1 MLGHNRGLCGKE
13 AIMYVIPA
21 IDIRKGRCV
30 RLVQGD
36 LRDETV
42 YSQEPV
48 SVAKLFWKHDG
59 AKRLHVIDLD
69 GAFSGK
75 LANLDYVKDI
85 IKATDLKV
93 QVGGGIRDLKTIE
106 KVLDMGVT
114 SVILGTSVVQDK
126 DFVKA
131 AVKEYGKAIIAG
143 IDAKK
148 GMAAI
153 KGWKQV
159 TKVNAID
166 LAKEMVDMG
175 IGQIIFTD
183 IQRDGMLEG
192 PNFKSAKDLAMAVKV
207 PVIISGGISS
217 YRDIEHA
224 KRLEKYGIISVII
237 GKALYTGKVD
247 LKQAIKIAKEPIQPR
262 PKKKK

>member
-1 MLGHNRGLCGKE
+1 
-13 AIMYVIPA
+13 MYVIPA

-48 SVAKLFWKHDG
+48 SVAKLWKLKG

-69 GAFSGK
+69 GAFSGR
-75 LANLDYVKDI
+75 LANLDYVKEI
-85 IKATDLKV
+85 IKVTDLKV

-106 KVLDMGVT
+106 KVLSIGV
-114 SVILGTSVVQDK
+114 SYVILGTSAVQNK
-126 DFVKA
+126 EFVKES
-131 AVKEYGKAIIAG
+131 VKEYGKSIIAG

-148 GMAAI
+148 GMVAI

-159 TKVNAID
+159 TKVNAVD
-166 LAKEMVDMG
+166 LAKEMVDLG
-175 IGQIIFTD
+175 VGQIIFTD

-192 PNFKSAKDLAMAVKV
+192 PNFKSTKELAVAVKV
-207 PVIISGGISS
+207 PVIISGGISG
-217 YRDIEHA
+217 YKDIEHA
-224 KRLEKYGIISVII
+224 KRMEKYGITSLII
-237 GKALYTGKVD
+237 GKALYTGKID
-247 LKQAIKIAKEPIQPR
+247 LKQAIKIAKEPLEPR
-262 PKKKK
+262 QKKKR

>member
-1 MLGHNRGLCGKE
+1 
-13 AIMYVIPA
+13 MYVIPA

-30 RLVQGD
+30 RLIQGD

-48 SVAKLFWKHDG
+48 SVAKLWKLKG

-75 LANLDYVKDI
+75 LANLDFVKEI
-85 IKATDLKV
+85 IKVTDLKV

-106 KVLDMGVT
+106 KVLSIGVNF
-114 SVILGTSVVQDK
+114 VILGTSAVQNK
-126 DFVKA
+126 DFVKE
-131 AVKEYGKAIIAG
+131 AVKEYGKSIIAG

-148 GMAAI
+148 GMVAI

-159 TKVNAID
+159 TKINAVE
-166 LAKEMVDMG
+166 LAKEMADLGV
-175 IGQIIFTD
+175 GQIIFTD

-192 PNFKSAKDLAMAVKV
+192 PNFKSTKELAVAVKV
-207 PVIISGGISS
+207 PVIISGGISG
-217 YRDIEHA
+217 YKDIEHA
-224 KRLEKYGIISVII
+224 KRLEKYGITSLIV

-247 LKQAIKIAKEPIQPR
+247 LKQAIKLAKEPLPPR
-262 PKKKK
+262 ARKKKS

>member
-1 MLGHNRGLCGKE
+1 MD
-13 AIMYVIPA
+13 VIPA

-48 SVAKLFWKHDG
+48 SVAKLWKLKG

-85 IKATDLKV
+85 IKATDLKT

-106 KVLDMGVT
+106 KVLSIGVDW
-114 SVILGTSVVQDK
+114 VILGTSAVLNK
-126 DFVKA
+126 DFVQE
-131 AVKEYGKAIIAG
+131 AVKEYGKSIIAG

-148 GMAAI
+148 GMVAI

-159 TKVNAID
+159 TKTRALD
-166 LAKEMVDMG
+166 LGKEMADLGVAT
-175 IGQIIFTD
+175 IIFTD

-192 PNFKSAKDLAMAVKV
+192 PNFKSTKELAAAVKIPVIASGGMSSYKDL
-207 PVIISGGISS
+207 
-217 YRDIEHA
+217 EHA
-224 KRLEKYGIISVII
+224 KRLERYGISSVII
-237 GKALYTGKVD
+237 GKALYTGKID
-247 LKQAIKIAKEPIQPR
+247 LKQALKMAKEPLPPKVR
-262 PKKKK
+262 KKK

>member
-1 MLGHNRGLCGKE
+1 
-13 AIMYVIPA
+13 MYVIPA

-48 SVAKLFWKHDG
+48 SVAKLWKLKG

-69 GAFSGK
+69 GAFSGR

-106 KVLDMGVT
+106 KVLSTGVS
-114 SVILGTSVVQDK
+114 SVILGTSAVQNK
-126 DFVKA
+126 DFVRES
-131 AVKEYGKAIIAG
+131 VKEYGRAIIAG

-148 GMAAI
+148 GMVAI

-159 TKVNAID
+159 TKVDAIG
-166 LAKEMVDMG
+166 LAKEMVELG
-175 IGQIIFTD
+175 VGSIIFTD

-192 PNFKSAKDLAMAVKV
+192 PNFKSTKELAVAVKV
-207 PVIISGGISS
+207 PVIISGGISG
-217 YRDIEHA
+217 YKDIEHA
-224 KRLEKYGIISVII
+224 KRLEKHGISSLII
-237 GKALYTGKVD
+237 GKALYTGKID
-247 LKQAIKIAKEPIQPR
+247 LKQAIKIAKDPLTPR
-262 PKKKK
+262 ARKRK

>member
-1 MLGHNRGLCGKE
+1 
-13 AIMYVIPA
+13 MYVIPA

-48 SVAKLFWKHDG
+48 SVAKLWKLKG

-106 KVLDMGVT
+106 KVLSIGVDF
-114 SVILGTSVVQDK
+114 VILGTSAVQNK
-126 DFVKA
+126 DFVKD
-131 AVKEYGKAIIAG
+131 AVKEYGKSIIAG

-148 GMAAI
+148 GFVAI

-159 TKVNAID
+159 TKVNAVD
-166 LAKEMVDMG
+166 LAKEMVELG
-175 IGQIIFTD
+175 VGQIIFTD

-192 PNFKSAKDLAMAVKV
+192 PNFKSTKELSKAVKV
-207 PVIISGGISS
+207 PVIISGGMSG
-217 YRDIEHA
+217 YKDIEHA
-224 KRLEKYGIISVII
+224 KRLEKYGITSVII
-237 GKALYTGKVD
+237 GKALYTGKID
-247 LKQAIKIAKEPIQPR
+247 LKQAIKIAKEPLLPR
-262 PKKKK
+262 ARKKK

>member
-1 MLGHNRGLCGKE
+1 
-13 AIMYVIPA
+13 MYVIPA

-48 SVAKLFWKHDG
+48 SVAKLWKLKG

-75 LANLDYVKDI
+75 LSNLDYVKEI

-106 KVLDMGVT
+106 KVLSIGVDW
-114 SVILGTSVVQDK
+114 VILGTSAVLNKEFVQE
-126 DFVKA
+126 
-131 AVKEYGKAIIAG
+131 AVKEHGKSIIAG

-148 GMAAI
+148 GMVAI

-159 TKVNAID
+159 TKIRAVD
-166 LAKEMVDMG
+166 LAKEMVEMG
-175 IGQIIFTD
+175 IGTLIFTD

-192 PNFKSAKDLAMAVKV
+192 PNFKSTKELARAVKV
-207 PVIISGGISS
+207 PVIASGGMSS
-217 YRDIEHA
+217 YKDIEHA
-224 KRLEKYGIISVII
+224 KRLEKSGITSVII
-237 GKALYTGKVD
+237 GKALYTGKID
-247 LKQAIKIAKEPIQPR
+247 LKIAIRMAKEPLPPR
-262 PKKKK
+262 AKKVRAK

>member
-1 MLGHNRGLCGKE
+1 
-13 AIMYVIPA
+13 MYVIPA
-21 IDIRKGRCV
+21 IDLRKGRCV

-48 SVAKLFWKHDG
+48 SVAKLWKLKG

-75 LANLDYVKDI
+75 LSNLDYVKEI

-106 KVLDMGVT
+106 KVMSLGVT
-114 SVILGTSVVQDK
+114 SVILGTWAVQNK
-126 DFVKA
+126 DFVKE
-131 AVKEYGKAIIAG
+131 AVAEYGKAIIAG

-148 GMAAI
+148 GMVAI

-159 TKVNAID
+159 TKVNAVD
-166 LAKEMVDMG
+166 LAKEMADLGVG
-175 IGQIIFTD
+175 SIIFTD

-192 PNFKSAKDLAMAVKV
+192 PNFKSTKELAVAVQI
-207 PVIISGGISS
+207 PVIVSGGISS

-224 KRLEKYGIISVII
+224 KRLEKYGITSVII
-237 GKALYTGKVD
+237 GKALYTGKID
-247 LKQAIKIAKEPIQPR
+247 LKQAIKIVNEPTAPKA
-262 PKKKK
+262 PKAKKKKKKSA

>member
-1 MLGHNRGLCGKE
+1 
-13 AIMYVIPA
+13 MYVIPA
-21 IDIRKGRCV
+21 IDIRKGRAV

-48 SVAKLFWKHDG
+48 GVAKLWKLKG
-59 AKRLHVIDLD
+59 AKRLHIIDLD

-75 LANLDYVKDI
+75 LSNLDYVKDI

-93 QVGGGIRDLKTIE
+93 QLGGGIRDLKTIE
-106 KVLDMGVT
+106 KVINIGVD
-114 SVILGTSVVQDK
+114 SVILGTSVVQNK
-126 DFVKA
+126 EFVKE

-148 GMAAI
+148 NMVAI

-159 TKVNAID
+159 TRINAAD
-166 LAKEMVDMG
+166 LAKEMEELGVSS
-175 IGQIIFTD
+175 IIFTD

-192 PNFKSAKDLAMAVKV
+192 PNFKSTKEIAQAVDI
-207 PVIISGGISS
+207 PVIISGGISA
-217 YRDIEHA
+217 YKDIEHA
-224 KRLEKYGIISVII
+224 KKLEKYGISSVII
-237 GKALYTGKVD
+237 GKALYTGKID
-247 LKQAIKIAKEPIQPR
+247 LKQAIKLAKEPVAPTKTR
-262 PKKKK
+262 RKKK

>member
-1 MLGHNRGLCGKE
+1 
-13 AIMYVIPA
+13 MYVIPA

-48 SVAKLFWKHDG
+48 SVAKLWKLKG

-106 KVLDMGVT
+106 KVLSTGVS
-114 SVILGTSVVQDK
+114 SVILGTSAVQNK
-126 DFVKA
+126 DFVRE
-131 AVKEYGKAIIAG
+131 AVKEHGRAIIAG

-148 GMAAI
+148 GMVAI

-159 TKVNAID
+159 TKVDAIS
-166 LAKEMVDMG
+166 LAKEMVELG
-175 IGQIIFTD
+175 VGSIIFTD

-192 PNFKSAKDLAMAVKV
+192 PNFKSTKELAVAVKV
-207 PVIISGGISS
+207 PVIISGGISG
-217 YRDIEHA
+217 YKDIEHA
-224 KRLEKYGIISVII
+224 KRLEKHGISSLII
-237 GKALYTGKVD
+237 GKALYTGKID
-247 LKQAIKIAKEPIQPR
+247 LKQAIKIAKDPLTPR
-262 PKKKK
+262 TRKKK

>member
-1 MLGHNRGLCGKE
+1 
-13 AIMYVIPA
+13 MYVIPA

-48 SVAKLFWKHDG
+48 SVAKLWKLKG

-75 LANLDYVKDI
+75 LANLDYVKEI

-106 KVLDMGVT
+106 KVLSIGVNY
-114 SVILGTSVVQDK
+114 VILGTSAVQNK
-126 DFVKA
+126 DFVKE

-148 GMAAI
+148 GMVAI

-159 TKVNAID
+159 TKVNAVD
-166 LAKEMVDMG
+166 LAKEMVDLG
-175 IGQIIFTD
+175 VGQIIFTD

-192 PNFKSAKDLAMAVKV
+192 PNFKSTKELSKAVKV
-207 PVIISGGISS
+207 PVIISGGMSG
-217 YRDIEHA
+217 YKDIEHA
-224 KRLEKYGIISVII
+224 KRLEKYGITSVII
-237 GKALYTGKVD
+237 GKALYTGKID
-247 LKQAIKIAKEPIQPR
+247 LKQAIRIAKEPLAPKTR
-262 PKKKK
+262 KKK